1 VIKVEKTIV
10 NNIIIRPVN
19 KADMKQLKVL
29 MIQYIV
35 DFYQRPV
42 PNDEELINL
51 INHLIENPSIGLQF
65 VAEREGELI
74 GFATLYFTFSTLQ
87 VKNAAILNDLF
98 VTEKGRG
105 QKIGEQLFQCCLSH
119 IRENKYAYMTW
130 ETAKDNLIAQG
141 LYNKLGGKISD
152 WLVYEIE

>member
-1 VIKVEKTIV
+1 VIKVEKTLV
-10 NNIIIRPVN
+10 NNITIRPVN
-19 KADMKQLKVL
+19 KGDIQQLKVL

-42 PNDEELINL
+42 PNDAELINL

-65 VAEREGELI
+65 VAESEGELV

-87 VKNAAILNDLF
+87 VKKAAILNDLF

>member
-1 VIKVEKTIV
+1 MEKALL
-10 NNIIIRPVN
+10 NNITIRPVN
-19 KADMKQLKVL
+19 NADIHQLQIL
-29 MIQYIV
+29 MVQYIV
-35 DFYQRPV
+35 DFYQRPQ

-51 INHLIENPSIGLQF
+51 INHLIDNPSIGLQF
-65 VAEREGELI
+65 VAERNGELV

-87 VKNAAILNDLF
+87 VKKAAILNDLY

-105 QKIGEQLFQCCLSH
+105 QKIGELLFQCCLSH
-119 IRENKYAYMTW
+119 IRENEFAYMTW

>member
-1 VIKVEKTIV
+1 MEKTLL
-10 NNIIIRPVN
+10 NNITIRPVD
-19 KADMKQLKVL
+19 KADIKQLQVL
-29 MIQYIV
+29 MVEYIV
-35 DFYQRPV
+35 DFYQRPQ

-51 INHLIENPSIGLQF
+51 INHLIENPSVGLQF
-65 VAEREGELI
+65 VAERNGDLL

-87 VKNAAILNDLF
+87 VKKAAILNDLY

-105 QKIGEQLFQCCLSH
+105 QKIGEQLFQSCLSH

>member
-1 VIKVEKTIV
+1 VIKVKKTLV
-10 NNIIIRPVN
+10 NNITIRPVN
-19 KADMKQLKVL
+19 KGDIQQLKVL

-42 PNDEELINL
+42 PNDEELISL
-51 INHLIENPSIGLQF
+51 INHLIENPSVGLQF
-65 VAEREGELI
+65 VAEKDGELV

-87 VKNAAILNDLF
+87 VKKAAILNDLF

>member
-1 VIKVEKTIV
+1 VIKVEKTIA
-10 NNIIIRPVN
+10 NNITIRPVN
-19 KADMKQLKVL
+19 KGDIKQLKVL

-51 INHLIENPSIGLQF
+51 IHHLIENPPIGLQF
-65 VAEREGELI
+65 VAEMNDELV

-87 VKNAAILNDLF
+87 VKKAAILNDLF